1 MAQHCIGVRRWRG
14 GVQDNGAGTMLVWRK
29 LEGAGPTVV
38 FLPGFRSAMTGDK
51 ATALAGFCAER
62 GQAMLLFDYSGH
74 GESGGDFIDGTVGR
88 WTADALAVIDAH
100 APGEV
105 LLVGSSMGGW
115 IGLLAAAARP
125 GGVAGFVGIAA
136 APDFTE
142 ALMWDALMP
151 AERERL
157 LRDGVLHVPSA
168 YGEPVPITLALIE
181 DGRRH
186 LVMAGPVGL
195 RCPVRLLHG
204 QADPDV
210 PWQTSLRL
218 AERIEG
224 ADVRVHLVKDGDHR
238 LSRPADLALLRAVV
252 SGLLGGQDG
261 A

>member
-1 MAQHCIGVRRWRG
+1 M
-14 GVQDNGAGTMLVWRK
+14 
-29 LEGAGPTVV
+29 
-38 FLPGFRSAMTGDK
+38 
-51 ATALAGFCAER
+51 
-62 GQAMLLFDYSGH
+62 
-74 GESGGDFIDGTVGR
+74 
-88 WTADALAVIDAH
+88 
-100 APGEV
+100 
-105 LLVGSSMGGW
+105 
-115 IGLLAAAARP
+115 
-125 GGVAGFVGIAA
+125 AGFVGIAA

-157 LRDGVLHVPSA
+157 LRDGVLHAPSA

-186 LVMAGPVGL
+186 LVMAGPVAL

-224 ADVRVHLVKDGDHR
+224 ADVQVHLVKDGDHR